1 MNRANSTGTI
11 IVTNE
16 EKEAARFA
24 SLEKV
29 RKAVSTIDERIFD
42 QNEMVKRILLF
53 KMREIIAEG
62 PIQHGEAQHNM
73 LEETAQGGGYFERA
87 Y

>member
-1 MNRANSTGTI
+1 MNGADSTGTI
-11 IVTNE
+11 IVANE
-16 EKEAARFA
+16 ANGAGVC
-24 SLEKV
+24 KV
-29 RKAVSTIDERIFD
+29 RKVVSTIDERIFD

-53 KMREIIAEG
+53 KMWEIIAEG
-62 PIQHGEAQHNM
+62 PVQHGEAQHNM

>member
-1 MNRANSTGTI
+1 M
-11 IVTNE
+11 
-16 EKEAARFA
+16 
-24 SLEKV
+24 
-29 RKAVSTIDERIFD
+29 STIDERIFD